1 MNMRILFPLMIG
13 ALLLA
18 GCAQRPAYDYS
29 NFNESKPTSIL
40 VLPPVNHSPDVKAGA
55 SLQSQITFPLAES
68 GYYVLPV
75 AVTNETFRQNGVTE
89 AADIHALPIKKLHEI
104 YGADTALYLD
114 IKDYGTSYLVISS
127 ETVVTASARLVD
139 LRSGKLLWEGTAS
152 ASSAE
157 QQANSGG
164 GLIGMLVVAVVN
176 QIANTITDKGHD
188 IAGITSFR
196 LLSADMPNGMLYG
209 PYSPK
214 YQKK

>member
-1 MNMRILFPLMIG
+1 MKMPALFSLMF
-13 ALLLA
+13 ATLLLA
-18 GCAQRPAYDYS
+18 GCAQRPSYDYTA
-29 NFNESKPTSIL
+29 FKESKPTSIL
-40 VLPPVNHSPDVKAGA
+40 VLPPLNHSPDVKAGA
-55 SLQSQITFPLAES
+55 SLQSQITLPLAES

-114 IKDYGTSYLVISS
+114 IQNYGTSYLVVSS

-139 LRSGKLLWEGTAS
+139 LRTGKLLWEGKAS

-157 QQANSGG
+157 QQSNSGG

-176 QIANTITDKGHD
+176 QIANTITDKGHE
-188 IAGITSFR
+188 IAEITSFR
-196 LLSADMPNGMLYG
+196 LLSADMPNGILYG
-209 PYSPK
+209 PHSPK
-214 YQKK
+214 YQK

>member
-1 MNMRILFPLMIG
+1 MKMPALFSLMF
-13 ALLLA
+13 ATLLLA
-18 GCAQRPAYDYS
+18 GCAQGPSYDYTA
-29 NFNESKPTSIL
+29 FKESKPTSIL
-40 VLPPVNHSPDVKAGA
+40 VLPPLNHSPDVKAGA
-55 SLQSQITFPLAES
+55 SLQSQITLPLAES

-114 IKDYGTSYLVISS
+114 IQNYGTSYLVVSS

-139 LRSGKLLWEGTAS
+139 LRTGKLLWEGKAS

-157 QQANSGG
+157 QQSNSGG

-176 QIANTITDKGHD
+176 QIANTITDKGHE

-196 LLSADMPNGMLYG
+196 LLSADMPNGILYG
-209 PYSPK
+209 PHSPK
-214 YQKK
+214 YQK

>member
-1 MNMRILFPLMIG
+1 MKMLALFSLMF
-13 ALLLA
+13 ATLLLA
-18 GCAQRPAYDYS
+18 GCAQRPSYDYTA
-29 NFNESKPTSIL
+29 FKESKPTSIL
-40 VLPPVNHSPDVKAGA
+40 VLPPLNHSPDVKAGA
-55 SLQSQITFPLAES
+55 SLQSQITLPLAES

-89 AADIHALPIKKLHEI
+89 AADIHALPFRKLHEI

-114 IKDYGTSYLVISS
+114 IQNYGTSYLVVSS

-139 LRSGKLLWEGTAS
+139 LRTGKLLWEGKAS

-157 QQANSGG
+157 QQNNSGG

-176 QIANTITDKGHD
+176 QIANTITDKGHE

-196 LLSADMPNGMLYG
+196 LLSADMPNGILYG
-209 PYSPK
+209 PHSPK
-214 YQKK
+214 YQK

>member
-1 MNMRILFPLMIG
+1 MTLRTFLALTLG
-13 ALLLA
+13 TLLLS
-18 GCAQRPAYDYS
+18 GCAKGPGYDYG
-29 NFNESKPTSIL
+29 NFKESRPTSIL
-40 VLPPVNHSPDVKAGA
+40 VLPPVNHSPDIKAGA
-55 SLQSQITFPLAES
+55 SLQSQITYPLAES

-89 AADIHALPIKKLHEI
+89 PTDIHALPIKKLHDI

-139 LRSGKLLWEGTAS
+139 LRTGKLLWEGSAS

-157 QQANSGG
+157 QQSNSGG

-176 QIANTITDKGHD
+176 QIANTITDKGHE

-196 LLSADMPNGMLYG
+196 LLSADMPNGILHG

-214 YQKK
+214 SQTR

>member
-1 MNMRILFPLMIG
+1 MTLRTFLALTLG
-13 ALLLA
+13 TLLLS
-18 GCAQRPAYDYS
+18 GCAKGPGYDYG
-29 NFNESKPTSIL
+29 NFKESRPTSIL
-40 VLPPVNHSPDVKAGA
+40 VLPPVNHSPDIKAGA
-55 SLQSQITFPLAES
+55 SLQSQITYPLAES

-89 AADIHALPIKKLHEI
+89 PTDIHALPIKKLHEI

-139 LRSGKLLWEGTAS
+139 LRTGKLLWEGSAS

-157 QQANSGG
+157 QQSNSGG

-176 QIANTITDKGHD
+176 QIANTITDKGHE
-188 IAGITSFR
+188 IAGITSVR
-196 LLSADMPNGMLYG
+196 LLSADMPNGILHG

-214 YQKK
+214 YQTR

>member
-1 MNMRILFPLMIG
+1 MTLRTFLALTLG
-13 ALLLA
+13 TLLLS
-18 GCAQRPAYDYS
+18 GCAKGPGYDYG
-29 NFNESKPTSIL
+29 NFKESRPTSIL
-40 VLPPVNHSPDVKAGA
+40 VLPPVNHSPDIKAGA
-55 SLQSQITFPLAES
+55 SLQSQITYPLAES

-89 AADIHALPIKKLHEI
+89 PTDIHALPIKKLHEI

-139 LRSGKLLWEGTAS
+139 LRTGKLLWEGSAS

-157 QQANSGG
+157 QQSNSGG

-176 QIANTITDKGHD
+176 QIANTITDKGHE

-196 LLSADMPNGMLYG
+196 LLSADMPNGILHG

-214 YQKK
+214 SQTR

>member
-1 MNMRILFPLMIG
+1 MTLRTFLALTLG
-13 ALLLA
+13 TLLLS
-18 GCAQRPAYDYS
+18 GCAKGPGYDYG
-29 NFNESKPTSIL
+29 NFKESRPTSIL

-55 SLQSQITFPLAES
+55 SLQSQITYPLAES

-89 AADIHALPIKKLHEI
+89 PTDIHALPIKKLHEI

-139 LRSGKLLWEGTAS
+139 LRTGKLLWEGSAS

-157 QQANSGG
+157 QQSNSGG

-176 QIANTITDKGHD
+176 QIANTITDKGHE

-196 LLSADMPNGMLYG
+196 LLSADMPNGILHG

-214 YQKK
+214 YQK

>member
-1 MNMRILFPLMIG
+1 MKMPALFSLMF
-13 ALLLA
+13 ATLLLA
-18 GCAQRPAYDYS
+18 GCAQRPSYDYTE
-29 NFNESKPTSIL
+29 FKESKPTSIL
-40 VLPPVNHSPDVKAGA
+40 VLPPLNHSPDVKAGA
-55 SLQSQITFPLAES
+55 SLQSQITLPLAES

-114 IKDYGTSYLVISS
+114 IQNYGTSYLVVSS

-139 LRSGKLLWEGTAS
+139 LRTGKLLWEGKAS

-157 QQANSGG
+157 QQSNSGG

-176 QIANTITDKGHD
+176 QIANTITDKGHE

-196 LLSADMPNGMLYG
+196 LLSADMPNGILYG
-209 PYSPK
+209 PHSPK
-214 YQKK
+214 YQK

>member
-1 MNMRILFPLMIG
+1 MTLRTFLALMLG
-13 ALLLA
+13 TLLLS
-18 GCAQRPAYDYS
+18 GCAKGPGYDYG
-29 NFNESKPTSIL
+29 NFKESRPTSIL
-40 VLPPVNHSPDVKAGA
+40 VLPPVNHSPDIKAGA
-55 SLQSQITFPLAES
+55 SLQSQITYPLAES

-89 AADIHALPIKKLHEI
+89 PTDIHALPIKKLHEI

-139 LRSGKLLWEGTAS
+139 LRTGKLLWEGSAS

-157 QQANSGG
+157 QQSNSGG

-176 QIANTITDKGHD
+176 QFANAVSVKGHEID
-188 IAGITSFR
+188 GITSVR
-196 LLSADMPNGMLYG
+196 LLSADMPNGILHG

-214 YQKK
+214 SQTR

>member
-1 MNMRILFPLMIG
+1 MSLRVIFSLMLST
-13 ALLLA
+13 LLLA
-18 GCAQRPAYDYS
+18 GCAQRPSYDYS
-29 NFNESKPTSIL
+29 NFKESRPTSIL

-89 AADIHALPIKKLHEI
+89 ATDIHALPTQKLHEI

-127 ETVVTASARLVD
+127 ATVVTASARLVD
-139 LRSGKLLWEGTAS
+139 LRTGKLLWEGTAS

-157 QQANSGG
+157 QQSNSGG
-164 GLIGMLVVAVVN
+164 SLIGMLVVAVVN
-176 QIANTITDKGHD
+176 QIADTVTDKGHE

-196 LLSADMPNGMLYG
+196 LLSADMPNSILYG

>member
-1 MNMRILFPLMIG
+1 MKMPALFSLMF
-13 ALLLA
+13 ATLLLA
-18 GCAQRPAYDYS
+18 GCAQRPSYDYTA
-29 NFNESKPTSIL
+29 FKESKPTSIL
-40 VLPPVNHSPDVKAGA
+40 VLPPLNHSPDVKAGA
-55 SLQSQITFPLAES
+55 SLQSQITLPLAES

-114 IKDYGTSYLVISS
+114 IQNYGTRYLVVSS

-139 LRSGKLLWEGTAS
+139 LRTGKLLWEGKAS

-157 QQANSGG
+157 QQSNSGG

-176 QIANTITDKGHD
+176 QIANTITDKGHE

-196 LLSADMPNGMLYG
+196 LLSADMPNGILYG
-209 PYSPK
+209 PHSPK
-214 YQKK
+214 YQK

>member
-1 MNMRILFPLMIG
+1 MTLRAFFPLLLG
-13 ALLLA
+13 ALLLS
-18 GCAQRPAYDYS
+18 GCAQRTSYDYS
-29 NFNESKPTSIL
+29 DFKESKPTSIL
-40 VLPPVNHSPDVKAGA
+40 VLPPVNNSPDVKAGP
-55 SLQSQITFPLAES
+55 SLQSQITYPLAES

-104 YGADTALYLD
+104 YGADTALYID
-114 IKDYGTSYLVISS
+114 IGNYGTSYLVISS

-139 LRSGKLLWEGTAS
+139 LRTGKQLWAGSAS

-157 QQANSGG
+157 QQGSSGG

-176 QIANTITDKGHD
+176 QIANTVTDKGHE
-188 IAGITSFR
+188 IAGVTSFR
-196 LLSADMPNGMLYG
+196 LLSADMPNGILYG

>member
-1 MNMRILFPLMIG
+1 MSLRVIFSLMLST
-13 ALLLA
+13 LLLA
-18 GCAQRPAYDYS
+18 GCAQRPSYDYS
-29 NFNESKPTSIL
+29 NFKESRPTSIL

-89 AADIHALPIKKLHEI
+89 ATDIHALPTQKLHEI

-114 IKDYGTSYLVISS
+114 IKDYGTSYLLISS
-127 ETVVTASARLVD
+127 ATVVTASARLVD
-139 LRSGKLLWEGTAS
+139 LRTGKLLWEGTAS

-157 QQANSGG
+157 QQSNSGG
-164 GLIGMLVVAVVN
+164 SLIGMLVVAVVN
-176 QIANTITDKGHD
+176 QIVDTVTDKGHE

-196 LLSADMPNGMLYG
+196 LLSADMPNSILYG

>member
-1 MNMRILFPLMIG
+1 MNLRTLLPLMLG
-13 ALLLA
+13 TLLLA
-18 GCAQRPAYDYS
+18 GCAQRPTYDYS
-29 NFNESKPTSIL
+29 NFKESKPTSIL

-55 SLQSQITFPLAES
+55 SLQSQITYPLAES

-89 AADIHALPIKKLHEI
+89 ATDIHALPIKKLHEI

-114 IKDYGTSYLVISS
+114 IKDYGTSYLVVSS
-127 ETVVTASARLVD
+127 ATVVTASARLVD

-157 QQANSGG
+157 QQSNSGG

-176 QIANTITDKGHD
+176 QIADTITEKGHE
-188 IAGITSFR
+188 IAGVTSFR
-196 LLSADMPNGMLYG
+196 LLSADMPNGILYG

-214 YQKK
+214 SQKQ

>member
-1 MNMRILFPLMIG
+1 MKIATLFSLIFTTILLT
-13 ALLLA
+13 
-18 GCAQRPAYDYS
+18 GCAQRAAYDYS
-29 NFNESKPTSIL
+29 AFKESKPTSIL
-40 VLPPVNHSPDVKAGA
+40 VLPPLNHSPDVKAGA

-89 AADIHALPIKKLHEI
+89 AADIHSLPIKKLHEI

-114 IKDYGTSYLVISS
+114 IKDYGTSYIVVSS
-127 ETVVTASARLVD
+127 ETVVTAHARLVD
-139 LRSGKLLWEGTAS
+139 LRTGKLLWEGSAS

-157 QQANSGG
+157 QQNNSGG

-176 QIANTITDKGHD
+176 QIANTITDKGHE
-188 IAGITSFR
+188 IAGITSYR
-196 LLSADMPNGMLYG
+196 LLSADMPNGILYG

-214 YQKK
+214 YHK

>member
-1 MNMRILFPLMIG
+1 MKMPTLFSLMF
-13 ALLLA
+13 ATLLLA
-18 GCAQRPAYDYS
+18 GCAQRPSYDYTA
-29 NFNESKPTSIL
+29 FKESKPTSIL
-40 VLPPVNHSPDVKAGA
+40 VLPPLNHSPDVKAGA
-55 SLQSQITFPLAES
+55 SLQSQITLPLAES

-114 IKDYGTSYLVISS
+114 IQNYGTSYLVVSS

-139 LRSGKLLWEGTAS
+139 LRTGKLLWEGKAS

-157 QQANSGG
+157 QQSNSGG

-176 QIANTITDKGHD
+176 QIANTITDKGHE

-196 LLSADMPNGMLYG
+196 LLSADMPNGILYG
-209 PYSPK
+209 PHSPK
-214 YQKK
+214 YQK

>member
-1 MNMRILFPLMIG
+1 MKMPALFSLMF
-13 ALLLA
+13 ATLLLA
-18 GCAQRPAYDYS
+18 GCAQRPSYDYTA
-29 NFNESKPTSIL
+29 FKESKPTSIL
-40 VLPPVNHSPDVKAGA
+40 VLPPLNHSPDDKAGA
-55 SLQSQITFPLAES
+55 SLQSQITLPLAES

-114 IKDYGTSYLVISS
+114 SQNYGTSYLVVSR

-139 LRSGKLLWEGTAS
+139 LRTGKLLWEGKAS

-157 QQANSGG
+157 QQSNSGG

-176 QIANTITDKGHD
+176 QIANTITDKGHE

-196 LLSADMPNGMLYG
+196 LLSADMPNGILYG
-209 PYSPK
+209 PHSPK
-214 YQKK
+214 YHK

>member
-1 MNMRILFPLMIG
+1 MSLRVIFSLMLST
-13 ALLLA
+13 LLLA
-18 GCAQRPAYDYS
+18 GCAQRPSYDYS
-29 NFNESKPTSIL
+29 NFKESRPTSIL

-89 AADIHALPIKKLHEI
+89 ATDIHALPTQKLHEI

-114 IKDYGTSYLVISS
+114 IKDYGTSYLLISS
-127 ETVVTASARLVD
+127 ATVVTASARLVD
-139 LRSGKLLWEGTAS
+139 LRTGKLLWEGTAS

-157 QQANSGG
+157 QQSNSGG
-164 GLIGMLVVAVVN
+164 SLIGMLVVAVVN
-176 QIANTITDKGHD
+176 QIADTVTDKGHE

-196 LLSADMPNGMLYG
+196 LLSADMPNSILYG

>member
-1 MNMRILFPLMIG
+1 MKMPALFSLMF
-13 ALLLA
+13 ATLLLA
-18 GCAQRPAYDYS
+18 GCAQRPSYDYTA
-29 NFNESKPTSIL
+29 FKESKPTSIL
-40 VLPPVNHSPDVKAGA
+40 VLPPLNHSPDVKAGA
-55 SLQSQITFPLAES
+55 SLQSQITLPLAES

-114 IKDYGTSYLVISS
+114 IQNYGTSYLVVSS

-139 LRSGKLLWEGTAS
+139 LRTGKLLWEGKAS

-157 QQANSGG
+157 QQSNSGG

-176 QIANTITDKGHD
+176 QIANTITDKGYE

-196 LLSADMPNGMLYG
+196 LLSADMPNGILYG
-209 PYSPK
+209 PHSPK
-214 YQKK
+214 YQK

>member
-1 MNMRILFPLMIG
+1 MILRTLLPLMLG
-13 ALLLA
+13 TLLLA
-18 GCAQRPAYDYS
+18 GCAPRASYDYS
-29 NFNESKPTSIL
+29 NFKESKPTSIL
-40 VLPPVNHSPDVKAGA
+40 VLPPVNHSPDIKAGA
-55 SLQSQITFPLAES
+55 SLQSQITHPLAES

-127 ETVVTASARLVD
+127 ATVVTASARLVD
-139 LRSGKLLWEGTAS
+139 LRSGKLLWEGSAS

-157 QQANSGG
+157 QQSNSGG
-164 GLIGMLVVAVVN
+164 SLIGMLVVAVVN
-176 QIANTITDKGHD
+176 QIADTVTDKGHE
-188 IAGITSFR
+188 IAGVTSFR
-196 LLSADMPNGMLYG
+196 LLSADMPNGILYG

-214 YQKK
+214 AQKQ

>member
-1 MNMRILFPLMIG
+1 MTLRTFLALTLG
-13 ALLLA
+13 TLLLS
-18 GCAQRPAYDYS
+18 GCAKGPGYDYG
-29 NFNESKPTSIL
+29 NFKESRPTSIL
-40 VLPPVNHSPDVKAGA
+40 VLPPVNHSPDIKAGA
-55 SLQSQITFPLAES
+55 SLQSQITYPLAES

-89 AADIHALPIKKLHEI
+89 PTDIHALPIKKLHEI

-139 LRSGKLLWEGTAS
+139 LRTGKLLWEGSAS

-157 QQANSGG
+157 QQSNSGG

-176 QIANTITDKGHD
+176 QIANTITDKGHE

-196 LLSADMPNGMLYG
+196 LLSADMTNGILHG

-214 YQKK
+214 SQTR

>member
-1 MNMRILFPLMIG
+1 MTLRTLLALMLG
-13 ALLLA
+13 TLLLS
-18 GCAQRPAYDYS
+18 GCAKGPGYDYG
-29 NFNESKPTSIL
+29 NFKESRPTSIL
-40 VLPPVNHSPDVKAGA
+40 VLPPVNHSPDIKAGA
-55 SLQSQITFPLAES
+55 SLQSQITYPLAES

-89 AADIHALPIKKLHEI
+89 PTDIHALPIKKLHEI

-139 LRSGKLLWEGTAS
+139 LRTGKLLWEGSAS

-157 QQANSGG
+157 QQSNSGG

-176 QIANTITDKGHD
+176 QIANTITDKSHE
-188 IAGITSFR
+188 IAGITSVR
-196 LLSADMPNGMLYG
+196 LLSADMPNGILHG

-214 YQKK
+214 SQTR

>member
-1 MNMRILFPLMIG
+1 MKMPALFSLMF
-13 ALLLA
+13 ATLLLA
-18 GCAQRPAYDYS
+18 GCAQRPSYDYTA
-29 NFNESKPTSIL
+29 FKESKPTSIL
-40 VLPPVNHSPDVKAGA
+40 VLPPLNHSPDVKAGA
-55 SLQSQITFPLAES
+55 SLQSQITLPLAES

-114 IKDYGTSYLVISS
+114 IQNYGTSYLVVSS

-139 LRSGKLLWEGTAS
+139 LQTGKLLWEGKAS

-157 QQANSGG
+157 QQSNSGG

-176 QIANTITDKGHD
+176 QIANTITDKGHE

-196 LLSADMPNGMLYG
+196 LLSADMPNGILYG
-209 PYSPK
+209 PHSPK
-214 YQKK
+214 YQK

>member
-1 MNMRILFPLMIG
+1 MKMPALFSLMF
-13 ALLLA
+13 ATLLLA
-18 GCAQRPAYDYS
+18 GCAQRPSYDYTA
-29 NFNESKPTSIL
+29 FKESKPTSIL
-40 VLPPVNHSPDVKAGA
+40 VLPPLNHSPDVKAGA
-55 SLQSQITFPLAES
+55 SLQSQITLPLAES

-114 IKDYGTSYLVISS
+114 IQNYGTSYLIVSS
-127 ETVVTASARLVD
+127 DTVVTASARLVD
-139 LRSGKLLWEGTAS
+139 LRTGKLLWEGKAS

-157 QQANSGG
+157 QQSNSGG

-176 QIANTITDKGHD
+176 QIANTITDKGHE

-196 LLSADMPNGMLYG
+196 LLSADMPNGILYG
-209 PYSPK
+209 PHSPK
-214 YQKK
+214 YQK

>member
-1 MNMRILFPLMIG
+1 M
-13 ALLLA
+13 
-18 GCAQRPAYDYS
+18 
-29 NFNESKPTSIL
+29 
-40 VLPPVNHSPDVKAGA
+40 
-55 SLQSQITFPLAES
+55 
-68 GYYVLPV
+68 LPV

-89 AADIHALPIKKLHEI
+89 PTDIHALPIKKLHEI

-139 LRSGKLLWEGTAS
+139 LRTGKLLWEGSAS

-157 QQANSGG
+157 QQSNSGG

-176 QIANTITDKGHD
+176 QIANTITDKGHE
-188 IAGITSFR
+188 IAGITSVR
-196 LLSADMPNGMLYG
+196 LLSADMPNGILHG

-214 YQKK
+214 SQTR

>member
-1 MNMRILFPLMIG
+1 MTLRTFLALMLG
-13 ALLLA
+13 TLLLS
-18 GCAQRPAYDYS
+18 GCAKGPGYDYG
-29 NFNESKPTSIL
+29 NFKESRPTSIL
-40 VLPPVNHSPDVKAGA
+40 VLPPVNHSPDIKAGA
-55 SLQSQITFPLAES
+55 SLQSQITYPLAES

-89 AADIHALPIKKLHEI
+89 PTDIHALPIKKLHEI

-139 LRSGKLLWEGTAS
+139 LRTGKLLWEGSAS

-157 QQANSGG
+157 QQSNSGG

-176 QIANTITDKGHD
+176 QIANTITDKSHE
-188 IAGITSFR
+188 IAGITSVR
-196 LLSADMPNGMLYG
+196 LLSADMPNGILHG

-214 YQKK
+214 SQTR

>member
-1 MNMRILFPLMIG
+1 MKMPALFSLMF
-13 ALLLA
+13 ATLLLA
-18 GCAQRPAYDYS
+18 GCAQRPSYDYTE
-29 NFNESKPTSIL
+29 FKESKPTSIL
-40 VLPPVNHSPDVKAGA
+40 VLPPLNHSPDVKAGV
-55 SLQSQITFPLAES
+55 SLQSQITLPLAES

-114 IKDYGTSYLVISS
+114 IQNYGTSYLVVSS

-139 LRSGKLLWEGTAS
+139 LRTGKLLWEGKAS

-157 QQANSGG
+157 QQSNSGG

-176 QIANTITDKGHD
+176 QIANTITDKGHE

-196 LLSADMPNGMLYG
+196 LLSADMPNGILYG
-209 PYSPK
+209 PHSPK
-214 YQKK
+214 YQK

>member
-1 MNMRILFPLMIG
+1 MKMPALFSLMF
-13 ALLLA
+13 ATLLLA
-18 GCAQRPAYDYS
+18 GCAQRPSYDYTA
-29 NFNESKPTSIL
+29 FKESKPTSIL
-40 VLPPVNHSPDVKAGA
+40 VLPPLNHSPDVKAGA
-55 SLQSQITFPLAES
+55 SLQSQITLPLAES

-89 AADIHALPIKKLHEI
+89 AADIHALSIKKLHEI

-114 IKDYGTSYLVISS
+114 IQNYGTSYLVVSS

-139 LRSGKLLWEGTAS
+139 LRTGKLLWEGKAS

-157 QQANSGG
+157 QQSNSGG

-176 QIANTITDKGHD
+176 QIANTITDKGHE

-196 LLSADMPNGMLYG
+196 LLSADMPNGILYG
-209 PYSPK
+209 PHSPK
-214 YQKK
+214 YQK